1 MESSP
6 ASPSALPDE
15 AITGSVGLIAVTVD
29 AADVPPGSTRLATWN
44 TSHWRAAA
52 ACSNMETNLFFPV
65 GEGIMALDQINLA
78 KSVCASCP
86 VRLECLEFAIRTIQ
100 NDGIW
105 GGTTE
110 DERRVIKR
118 SRRAAARRAAAARD
132 RPQAQ
137 AS

>member
-6 ASPSALPDE
+6 ASPSTLPDA
-15 AITGSVGLIAVTVD
+15 AITGSVGLLAATVD
-29 AADVPPGSTRLATWN
+29 VTHDVAGSTRLATWN

-65 GEGIMALDQINLA
+65 GEGMMALDQINLA

-105 GGTTE
+105 GGATE
-110 DERRVIKR
+110 EERKIIKR
-118 SRRAAARRAAAARD
+118 SRRAAARRAVQEIGKR
-132 RPQAQ
+132 R
-137 AS
+137 